1 MQSKNWI
8 IGPLIALSFLAVT
21 LIGIQLY
28 LMLGSAPPS
37 PTAPRFEDREPVD
50 AEAPKVLALD
60 EQTNIE
66 IFENV
71 RNSVVFI
78 TTSELQ
84 TDRYR
89 RNVFEI
95 PKGSGSGFVW
105 DEEGHIVT
113 NYHVVHGA
121 DRILITLDQETWE
134 ARPVGVAPDKDLVV
148 LKIQAPTSAL
158 QPIALG
164 TSHDLKVGQ
173 KVYAIGNPFGLD
185 HTMTTGIVSAL
196 DREIQSI
203 TGTKIR
209 DVIQTDAA
217 INPGNSG
224 GPLLDS
230 AGLLIGVNTA
240 IYSPSGVSAGIG
252 FAVPVDTVRRVVP
265 QLIRHGQEIRPRL
278 GISTLDDATTRRLG
292 IKGVLVVEVFEGSPA
307 HKAGLQPTHR
317 TRRGDLV
324 FGDIVVGIDEQ
335 QIVTRGDLLDILDR
349 LNLGDTIQLH
359 LIRQNKGVTVP
370 VQL

>member
-173 KVYAIGNPFGLD
+173 KVYAIGNPFGE
-185 HTMTTGIVSAL
+185 
-196 DREIQSI
+196 R
-203 TGTKIR
+203 
-209 DVIQTDAA
+209 
-217 INPGNSG
+217 
-224 GPLLDS
+224 GP
-230 AGLLIGVNTA
+230 A
-240 IYSPSGVSAGIG
+240 IYVCLCQPVS
-252 FAVPVDTVRRVVP
+252 
-265 QLIRHGQEIRPRL
+265 
-278 GISTLDDATTRRLG
+278 
-292 IKGVLVVEVFEGSPA
+292 
-307 HKAGLQPTHR
+307 
-317 TRRGDLV
+317 RRGESV
-324 FGDIVVGIDEQ
+324 
-335 QIVTRGDLLDILDR
+335 R
-349 LNLGDTIQLH
+349 L
-359 LIRQNKGVTVP
+359 
-370 VQL
+370 